1 MRKTGAARQDET
13 VEIRGIALL
22 SGPNKK
28 IFHESEI
35 AVIGGGLVG
44 LSLAHGLAGAGLS
57 VTILDEGDV
66 AHRASRGNFA
76 LVWVQGKG
84 GGGVLSPDYAHW
96 TLRSSDLWP
105 DFAAEL
111 TAETGIDTAH
121 ARPGG
126 FALCLDEAELDAR
139 AVELKRLHNQAPA
152 SARVEVL
159 DAGAI
164 RAALPDVGPDVV
176 GGTYCAADGHVNSLR
191 TFRALHEAVRLRGA
205 AYRPNAG
212 VEAIRPTSDGFA
224 ITTAAGEVRA
234 RKLVLAA
241 GLGNARLAPM
251 VGLHAP
257 VRPERGQIMVT
268 EKVAPF
274 LHHPIVN
281 IRQTDEG
288 GVMIGDSKE
297 DAGFDERG
305 GLAVMAAIA
314 QRAQRLF
321 PVLGQA
327 RIVRSWAA
335 LRVMSPDGLPIYE
348 RSLTH
353 PGAYLAT
360 CHSGVTLAAAHA
372 RVLAAAIAA
381 DDWPAA
387 LAPFTAA
394 RFADVPAAA

>member
-1 MRKTGAARQDET
+1 M
-13 VEIRGIALL
+13 
-22 SGPNKK
+22 
-28 IFHESEI
+28 
-35 AVIGGGLVG
+35 
-44 LSLAHGLAGAGLS
+44 
-57 VTILDEGDV
+57 TILDEGDV

-84 GGGVLSPDYAHW
+84 SSGSGGGTISPHYADW
-96 TLRSSDLWP
+96 TLRSADLWP
-105 DFAAEL
+105 AFAAEL
-111 TAETGIDTAH
+111 SAETGIDTGH

-126 FALCLDEAELDAR
+126 FALSLDEAELDAR
-139 AVELKRLHNQAPA
+139 AAELRRLHNQAPA

-159 DAGAI
+159 DRQAI
-164 RAALPDVGPDVV
+164 RAALPFVGPDVV
-176 GGTYCAADGHVNSLR
+176 GGTFCAADGHVNSLR
-191 TFRALHEAVRLRGA
+191 VFRALHEAARLRGA
-205 AYRPNAG
+205 TYRPNAG
-212 VEAIRPTSDGFA
+212 VESIRPVTGGFA
-224 ITTAAGEVRA
+224 IKTAAGEIRA
-234 RKLVLAA
+234 RRIVLAA

-268 EKVAPF
+268 EKLAPF

-297 DAGFDERG
+297 DTGLDDRG

-314 QRAQRLF
+314 NRAQRLF
-321 PVLGQA
+321 PVLAQA

-348 RSLTH
+348 RSATH
-353 PGAYLAT
+353 PGAWLAT

-372 RVLAAAIAA
+372 RLLAAAIAA
-381 DDWPAA
+381 DTWPAA
-387 LAPFTAA
+387 LAPFTAS

>member
-1 MRKTGAARQDET
+1 MEGQ
-13 VEIRGIALL
+13 
-22 SGPNKK
+22 NKK
-28 IFHESEI
+28 SFEEADI
-35 AVIGGGLVG
+35 VVVGGGLVG
-44 LSLAHGLAGAGLS
+44 LSLAHGLSGAGLS
-57 VTILDEGDV
+57 VMILDEGDV

-84 GGGVLSPDYAHW
+84 GGGTISADYAQW
-96 TLRSSDLWP
+96 TLRSSDLWA
-105 DFAAEL
+105 DFAADL
-111 TAETGIDTAH
+111 AAETGIDTAH

-126 FALCLDEAELDAR
+126 FSLFLDEAELEAR
-139 AVELKRLHNQAPA
+139 AAELRRLHNHAPA
-152 SARVEVL
+152 SAKVEVL
-159 DAGAI
+159 DRAAI
-164 RAALPDVGPDVV
+164 RAALPAVGPEVV

-191 TFRALHEAVRLRGA
+191 TFRALHAAARLRGVN
-205 AYRPNAG
+205 YRPNAG
-212 VEAIRPTSDGFA
+212 VGTIRPMADGFA
-224 ITTAAGEVRA
+224 ITTATGEIRA

-251 VGLHAP
+251 VGLAAP

-268 EKVAPF
+268 EKLAPF

-314 QRAQRLF
+314 SRAQRLF
-321 PVLGQA
+321 PALAQA

-348 RSLTH
+348 RSATH

-372 RVLAAAIAA
+372 RVLAAAIAS
-381 DDWPAA
+381 DRWLPE
-387 LAPFTAA
+387 LAPFGAG

>member
-1 MRKTGAARQDET
+1 M
-13 VEIRGIALL
+13 
-22 SGPNKK
+22 SGSNKK
-28 IFHESEI
+28 IFAETEI

-44 LSLAHGLAGAGLS
+44 LSLAHGLAGAGLG

-84 GGGVLSPDYAHW
+84 GGGTISPEYADW
-96 TLRSSDLWP
+96 TLRSADLWP
-105 DFAAEL
+105 AFAAEL
-111 TAETGIDTAH
+111 AAETGIDTAH

-126 FALCLDEAELDAR
+126 FALCLDEAELEAR
-139 AVELKRLHNQAPA
+139 AAELKRLHNHAPA

-159 DAGAI
+159 DGRAI
-164 RAALPDVGPDVV
+164 RAALPFVGPDVV

-191 TFRALHEAVRLRGA
+191 VFRALHEAVRLRGA
-205 AYRPNAG
+205 VYRPNAG
-212 VEAIRPTSDGFA
+212 VETIRPLADGFA

-234 RKLVLAA
+234 RRIVLAA

-268 EKVAPF
+268 EKLAPF

-314 QRAQRLF
+314 NRAQRLF
-321 PVLGQA
+321 PVLAQA

-353 PGAYLAT
+353 PGAWLAT

-372 RVLAAAIAA
+372 RVLASAIATGG
-381 DDWPAA
+381 WPQE

-394 RFADVPAAA
+394 RFTDVPAAA

>member
-1 MRKTGAARQDET
+1 M
-13 VEIRGIALL
+13 
-22 SGPNKK
+22 SGSNKK
-28 IFHESEI
+28 IFAETEI

-44 LSLAHGLAGAGLS
+44 LSLAHGLAGAGLG

-84 GGGVLSPDYAHW
+84 GANGGNGTISPEYADW
-96 TLRSSDLWP
+96 TLRSADLWP
-105 DFAAEL
+105 AFAAEL
-111 TAETGIDTAH
+111 AAETGIDTAH

-126 FALCLDEAELDAR
+126 FALCLDEAELEAR
-139 AVELKRLHNQAPA
+139 AAELKRLHNHAPA

-159 DAGAI
+159 DGRAI
-164 RAALPDVGPDVV
+164 RAALPFVGPDVV

-191 TFRALHEAVRLRGA
+191 VFRALHEAVRLRGA
-205 AYRPNAG
+205 VYRPNAG
-212 VEAIRPTSDGFA
+212 VETIRPLADGFA
-224 ITTAAGEVRA
+224 ITTAAGDVRA
-234 RKLVLAA
+234 RRIVLAA

-268 EKVAPF
+268 EKLAPF

-297 DAGFDERG
+297 DAGFDDRG

-314 QRAQRLF
+314 NRAQRLF
-321 PVLGQA
+321 PVLAQA

-353 PGAYLAT
+353 PGAWLAT

-372 RVLAAAIAA
+372 RVLAAAIATGG
-381 DDWPAA
+381 WPQE

-394 RFADVPAAA
+394 RFTDVPAAA